1 VWCNGSTKVCKKFNL
16 LIEKEIIMSTFANA
30 VLNQE
35 ARTANGMKARKSTA
49 NAVVDLFYN
58 AGASRGKDIKPAFA
72 AALAENRELALR
84 VAAWLRDARGGAG
97 ERQLFRDILVYLE
110 KTDVEAAKALL
121 AKVPELGRWDDLFV
135 FNTKDLKESAYTM
148 LGDALREKNGL
159 AAKWTPRQGKI
170 AAEIRTFFGMSPKFY
185 RKSLVEMT
193 KVVETN
199 MCAKDWDS
207 INFSHVPSVAASR
220 YKKAFN
226 RNTQTYATYVAA
238 LVKGDNPEVKVNASV
253 AFPYDVLKGRIS
265 NYGVS
270 FNKTELDLIEAQ
282 WNALPNYVGDAN
294 ILPLVDVSGSMA
306 CTAGKTGKL
315 TCLEVA
321 VSLGL
326 YLADKNKGA
335 FKDTFLTFSGKPELM
350 HLKGGINS
358 KIDQMVQSEWGMN
371 TDLNKAFVKILDVAV
386 KGNVAQEDMPAMVLI
401 LSDMQFDAC
410 VKHDDSAIQMIARK
424 YEEAGY
430 TLPKVVFW
438 NLNAS
443 YGNAPVK
450 FDKSGT
456 ALVSGFSP
464 AVVKPL
470 LAGDLETFTPESVML
485 KTIMDDRYKV
495 L

>member
-1 VWCNGSTKVCKKFNL
+1 
-16 LIEKEIIMSTFANA
+16 MSTFVEA
-30 VLNQE
+30 VKNQE
-35 ARTANGMKARKSTA
+35 ARTENGMKARKSTA

-110 KTDVEAAKALL
+110 KTDTEAAKALL
-121 AKVPELGRWDDLFV
+121 AKVPELGRWDDLLV
-135 FNTKDLKESAYTM
+135 FKTKALKEAAYSM
-148 LGDALREKNGL
+148 LGNALREKNGL
-159 AAKWTPRQGKI
+159 AAKWTPRQGPI

-193 KVVETN
+193 KVVETD
-199 MCAKDWDS
+199 MCAKQWDS

-226 RNTQTYATYVAA
+226 RNTQTYAAYVAS

-253 AFPYDVLKGRIS
+253 AYPYDVLKGRI
-265 NYGVS
+265 NAYGIT
-270 FNKTELDLIEAQ
+270 FDKTELDLIEAQ

-294 ILPLVDVSGSMA
+294 ILPLVDVSGSMT

-335 FKDTFLTFSGKPELM
+335 FKDTFLTFSGKPELL

-358 KIDQMVQSEWGMN
+358 KIDQMVKSNWDMN
-371 TDLNKAFVKILDVAV
+371 TDLNKAFAKILDVAV
-386 KGNVAQEDMPAMVLI
+386 KGNVSQEDMPGMVLI
-401 LSDMQFDAC
+401 LSDMQFDQC

-424 YEEAGY
+424 YEAAGY

>member
-1 VWCNGSTKVCKKFNL
+1 
-16 LIEKEIIMSTFANA
+16 MSTFVEA
-30 VLNQE
+30 VKNQE
-35 ARTANGMKARKSTA
+35 ARTTNGMKARKSTA

-58 AGASRGKDIKPAFA
+58 AGASRGKNIVPAFT
-72 AALAENRELALR
+72 AALVENRELALR

-110 KTDVEAAKALL
+110 KTDTEAAKALL

-135 FNTKDLKESAYTM
+135 FKTKALKEAAYTM

-159 AAKWTPRQGKI
+159 AAKWTPRQGPL

-193 KVVETN
+193 KVVETD
-199 MCAKDWDS
+199 MCAKQWDS

-226 RNTQTYATYVAA
+226 RNTQTYAAYVAS

-253 AFPYDVLKGRIS
+253 AYPYDVLKGRI
-265 NYGVS
+265 NGYGLS
-270 FNKTELDLIEAQ
+270 FDKTELDLIQKQ
-282 WNALPNYVGDAN
+282 WEALPNYVGNAN
-294 ILPLVDVSGSMA
+294 ILPLVDVSGSMT

-326 YLADKNKGA
+326 YLADKNKGK

-350 HLKGGINS
+350 HLKGNINQ
-358 KIDQMVQSEWGMN
+358 KIDQMIKSNWDMN
-371 TDLNKAFVKILDVAV
+371 TNLNKAFEKILDTAV
-386 KGNVAQEDMPAMVLI
+386 KGSVAQEEMPAMVLI
-401 LSDMQFDAC
+401 LSDMQFDQC
-410 VKHDDSAIQMIARK
+410 VKHDDSAIEMIARK
-424 YEEAGY
+424 YEAAGY

-470 LAGDLETFTPESVML
+470 LAGDLENFTPESVML